1 MSYLYFCNED
11 WTVSK
16 DESKVMCGEVVIA
29 DVHGS
34 NNAAY
39 PEETQGAN
47 ARLIA
52 EAPFMYRL
60 LCSISRVQRL
70 FSSKGQDDFM
80 ENAIDEI
87 KKLRERTECEYTTRL
102 RGNYKRLEQ
111 GTRAHETEND

>member
-11 WTVSK
+11 WTVSE
-16 DESKVMCGEVVIA
+16 DESKVMCGDVLIA

-60 LCSISRVQRL
+60 LCSISRVRRL
-70 FSSKGQDDFM
+70 SSSGQDAFM
-80 ENAIDEI
+80 EQVVEEI
-87 KKLRERTECEYTTRL
+87 KKLRERAECEFTTRL
-102 RGNYKRLEQ
+102 RGNYKRAEQ
-111 GTRAHETEND
+111 DNETDYSD